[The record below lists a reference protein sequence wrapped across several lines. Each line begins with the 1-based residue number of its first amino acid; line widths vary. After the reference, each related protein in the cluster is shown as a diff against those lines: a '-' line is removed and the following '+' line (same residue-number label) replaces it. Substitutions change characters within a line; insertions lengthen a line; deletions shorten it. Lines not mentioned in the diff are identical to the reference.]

1 MRRYDADG
9 GIPTLDMALSEFMN
23 TEDLKKLGAL
33 TGEKLPTRK
42 LDLAQVIIRHL
53 EGERLSTLWQ
63 GLDQIDRAAVA
74 EVVHS
79 SSTQFPAHRFR
90 AKYGQDP
97 KWGSADEYRC
107 GRNPSA
113 LCFFFYGDRI
123 MPDDL
128 QARLKAFVP
137 PPAETKV
144 QFLERLPTTYDRPF
158 ERWNEKKKEREHGT
172 EPIPLTLRES
182 ERSAQREL
190 LSILRLIDA
199 GKVTVSEKTRRASA
213 ASVET
218 ITAVLEGGDYYPF
231 VPPQNKW
238 RDENAGPM
246 RAFAWPLLIQAGGLA
261 QLFGSKLHLT
271 KPGRKALAEPA
282 AHTLK
287 NLWEK
292 WTDTALFDELSR
304 IECVKGQTGKGK
316 HGLTAVSSRR
326 EAIFETLMEC
336 PVERWISTA
345 ELLRFLRASESEF
358 TVSRNPWSLY
368 ICELQYGSLGYSGSE
383 GILEERYMLCLLFEY
398 AATLG
403 LIDVGFIPPAGARRD
418 YHKLWGTDDLL
429 FFSRYD
435 GLMFFRVTAL
445 GAYCLGVTQSC
456 RSAPL
461 EAKRVLRVLPNLEI
475 AAIGAD
481 LEPSDRL
488 ALDACAVHTSE
499 LTWRLQARKL
509 LEAFEAGSSVEEI
522 REFLATRNGAPL
534 PDTVS
539 RLLED
544 VADRSARVQDC
555 GLVRLIECADVTLA
569 ALIANDTR
577 TRKHC
582 LRAGERHLVVP
593 AGFETAFRRGLRE
606 IGYLIAPAGAHGANR
621 GQATAAKETPSPIAE
636 A

>member
-53 EGERLSTLWQ
+53 EGERLRALWQ

-79 SSTQFPAHRFR
+79 SSTQFPAYRFR

-113 LCFFFYGDRI
+113 LCFFFYRDRI

-144 QFLERLPTTYDRPF
+144 QFLERLPSAYDRPF

-172 EPIPLTLRES
+172 EPIPLTVRES

-287 NLWEK
+287 TLWEK

-304 IECVKGQTGKGK
+304 IERIYEGFRKGE
-316 HGLTAVSSRR
+316 LRCIVLSRIGNF
-326 EAIFETLMEC
+326 AIDL
-336 PVERWISTA
+336 PDA
-345 ELLRFLRASESEF
+345 
-358 TVSRNPWSLY
+358 
-368 ICELQYGSLGYSGSE
+368 
-383 GILEERYMLCLLFEY
+383 
-398 AATLG
+398 
-403 LIDVGFIPPAGARRD
+403 
-418 YHKLWGTDDLL
+418 DLL
-429 FFSRYD
+429 IQVSGAFGSRQEEAQ
-435 GLMFFRVTAL
+435 RL
-445 GAYCLGVTQSC
+445 G
-456 RSAPL
+456 
-461 EAKRVLRVLPNLEI
+461 RVLRPKADGR
-475 AAIGAD
+475 AARFFTLVSRDTREEEFA
-481 LEPSDRL
+481 
-488 ALDACAVHTSE
+488 HH
-499 LTWRLQARKL
+499 RKL
-509 LEAFEAGSSVEEI
+509 
-522 REFLATRNGAPL
+522 FLT
-534 PDTVS
+534 
-539 RLLED
+539 E
-544 VADRSARVQDC
+544 Q
-555 GLVRLIECADVTLA
+555 
-569 ALIANDTR
+569 
-577 TRKHC
+577 
-582 LRAGERHLVVP
+582 
-593 AGFETAFRRGLRE
+593 
-606 IGYLIAPAGAHGANR
+606 GYSYQVH
-621 GQATAAKETPSPIAE
+621 IAE
-636 A
+636 ELRPEVTSKSSQNS